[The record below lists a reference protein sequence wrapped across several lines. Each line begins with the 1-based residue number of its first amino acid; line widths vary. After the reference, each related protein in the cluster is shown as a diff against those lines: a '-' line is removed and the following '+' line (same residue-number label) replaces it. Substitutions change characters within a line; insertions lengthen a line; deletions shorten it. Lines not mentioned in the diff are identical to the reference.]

1 MSKRMEIYMVK
12 YLYKTVVLL
21 VVFVASLFFFGK
33 QLESD
38 IYEEGKVVEMGK
50 ESLPYLTLTSQNIKM
65 NRLYGYNGPIED
77 NIVRE
82 SITPLATDKKI
93 TIDISES
100 DVRLVKL
107 QYEVVDKETGEVYY
121 TGTVNSID
129 QGTAKLD
136 IQLDYGFQT
145 STEYILAL
153 TGTTNSGRKVHY
165 FTRLKYYTDDSNLS
179 EKLEFAMQFHEDTFH
194 KAKAE
199 ELERYLEPDGTAA
212 NDSLATVNIKSDSD
226 LVTWGSLSPKKLS
239 EVVPVVKE
247 YNMETACFQF
257 SYYVEG
263 TTSSGEEKFRVNE
276 FYRVRYASG
285 NSYLLNFERSMEAE
299 FDPELTSVQ
308 KNQIKIGIT
317 NETDM
322 DILPNE
328 DTNGVYFVRGG
339 DLYRYDM
346 GKEKNTITKL
356 YSAFSED
363 ASYEYRT
370 GGEQGI
376 RLLKTDEEG
385 NLYFAVYGYFPRGQY
400 EGKVAIVLY
409 EYIHKEETLN
419 ELVYLPMDTTYQQLK
434 EDFSSYG
441 YVSERNVYYF
451 SVANV
456 VYSYNME
463 ARRLTKIAESVTD
476 RGFKVMR
483 QSNCYVWSDSFESGY
498 GDTLTVFHLDTEKK
512 MVIPAVSED
521 EYIRLLGVINDD
533 VIYGYV
539 RKKDVVSSNA
549 GEPVVPCYKIV
560 IANHEGEISKTY
572 EGKNKYVTDVAVDG
586 NVMTLSRVKKVGNKK
601 FQKISQDSILNQT
614 EQKSSAYSLKSRV
627 TSGTLTEWYISFPSS
642 FTIEEVPEYKV
653 AKEEVVTGGRS
664 VHLDELKVPKYY
676 VYAFGKITGAYEDP
690 AEAIAVADEQMG
702 VVVSGSHIVVWERS
716 GSFLMN
722 SVAGIEMRQE
732 SGKVSNLA
740 ACAYMVLKANHF
752 SVSAEK
758 LSAKNRSIYE
768 MLQQYMEEP
777 VNLNGTTLEQALYF
791 VSSGKYV
798 IGMTGKSTAVVI
810 SGYDT
815 KNVTYYNPQNGKQET
830 VSRTQMESVFQSA
843 GNRFVS
849 YLK

>member
-1 MSKRMEIYMVK
+1 MVR

-21 VVFVASLFFFGK
+21 IVFAASLVFFGK

-38 IYEEGKVVEMGK
+38 VYEEGKVVEMGK

-65 NRLYGYNGPIED
+65 NRLYGYNGPIEE

-82 SITPLATDKKI
+82 SITPLGTDRKI
-93 TIDISES
+93 GISISKS
-100 DVRLVKL
+100 DTRLVKL
-107 QYEVVDKETGEVYY
+107 QYEVVDKGNGEVYY
-121 TGTVNSID
+121 TGELNSIN
-129 QGTAKLD
+129 QGTTELEIELD
-136 IQLDYGFQT
+136 FGFQT

-153 TGTTNSGRKVHY
+153 TGTTDSGRKVHY
-165 FTRLKYYTDDSNLS
+165 FTRLKYYTENSFLS
-179 EKLEFAMQFHEDTFH
+179 EKLNFAMTFHEDTFH

-199 ELERYLEPDGTAA
+199 ELERYLEPDGTAQ

-226 LVTWGSLSPKKLS
+226 LVTWGQLSPKKIS

-263 TTSSGEEKFRVNE
+263 TTFSGKEKFQVDE
-276 FYRVRYASG
+276 FYRVRFAGG
-285 NSYLLNFERSMEAE
+285 NSYLLNFERTMEAV
-299 FDPELTSVQ
+299 FDPGLTSVQ

-328 DTNGVYFVRGG
+328 ETESLYFVREGN
-339 DLYRYDM
+339 LFRYDM
-346 GKEKNTITKL
+346 DKKKNTIIKV
-356 YSAFSED
+356 YSAFSEE
-363 ASYEYRT
+363 ASYEYRE
-370 GGEQGI
+370 GGKQGI
-376 RLLKTDEEG
+376 RLLKTDAEG

-409 EYIHKEETLN
+409 EYLYKEQTLN

-451 SVANV
+451 TVANV

-463 ARRLTKIAESVTD
+463 ARRLTKVAENITD
-476 RGFKVMR
+476 KGFKVMR
-483 QSNCYVWSDSFESGY
+483 QSNSYVWSDSLEKGY
-498 GDTLTVFHLDTEKK
+498 GKELTVFHLETEKK
-512 MVIPAVSED
+512 TVIPAAGED
-521 EYIRLLGVINDD
+521 EYVRLLGVINDD
-533 VIYGYV
+533 VIYGLV
-539 RKKDVVSSNA
+539 RKKDVVNTNA
-549 GEPVVPCYKIV
+549 GEPLIPCYKIV
-560 IANHEGEISKTY
+560 IANNEGEASKIY
-572 EGKNKYVTDVAVDG
+572 EAKNKYVTDVAVDG
-586 NVMTLSRVKKVGNKK
+586 NVMTLSRVKKTGNKK
-601 FQKISQDSILNQT
+601 FQTISEDSILNQT
-614 EQKSSAYSLKSRV
+614 EQKSSAYELKARV

-642 FTIEEVPEYKV
+642 FTIDKIPEYKV
-653 AKEEVVTGGRS
+653 TECEIVSSGRS

-676 VYAFGKITGAYEDP
+676 VYALGKITGAYEDP
-690 AEAIAVADEQMG
+690 AEAISVADEQMG

-722 SVAGIEMRQE
+722 SVAGIEMCRE

-740 ACAYMVLKANHF
+740 ACTYMVLKANHF

-758 LSAKNRSIYE
+758 LSAKNKSIYQ
-768 MLQQYMEEP
+768 LLHQYMDEP
-777 VNLNGTTLEQALYF
+777 VNLSGTTLEQALYF

-798 IGMTGKSTAVVI
+798 IGMTGNSTAVVI

-815 KNVTYYNPQNGKQET
+815 KTLTVYNPQNGKQET
-830 VSRTQMESVFQSA
+830 VSRSEMEKVFENA
-843 GNRFVS
+843 GNRFIS
-849 YLK
+849 YL

>member
-1 MSKRMEIYMVK
+1 MVK
-12 YLYKTVVLL
+12 YLYKAVALL
-21 VVFVASLFFFGK
+21 IVFVASLFFFGR

-50 ESLPYLTLTSQNIKM
+50 ESFPYLTLTSQNIEM
-65 NRLYGYNGPIED
+65 NRLYGYNGPID
-77 NIVRE
+77 NNIVRE
-82 SITPLATDKKI
+82 SITPLGTDRKI
-93 TIDISES
+93 TIRISQG

-107 QYEVVDKETGEVYY
+107 RYEVVDKESGEVYY
-121 TGTVNSID
+121 TGALNSID
-129 QGTAKLD
+129 KGTTKLD
-136 IQLDYGFQT
+136 IQLEYGFQT
-145 STEYILAL
+145 STEYILSL
-153 TGTTNSGRKVHY
+153 TGTTNMGRKVHY
-165 FTRLKYYTDDSNLS
+165 FTRLKYYTENSYLA
-179 EKLEFAMQFHEDTFH
+179 EKLDFAMKFHEDTFR

-226 LVTWGSLSPKKLS
+226 LVTWGSLAPKKLS

-263 TTSSGEEKFRVNE
+263 TTSSGEEKFHVNE
-276 FYRVRYASG
+276 FYRVRFASG
-285 NSYLLNFERSMEAE
+285 NSYLLNFERSMEAV
-299 FDPELTSVQ
+299 FDPALTSVQ

-322 DILPNE
+322 DILPSKE
-328 DTNGVYFVRGG
+328 TDGLYFVRGG
-339 DLYRYDM
+339 NLYRYDM
-346 GKEKNTITKL
+346 DKKKNTITRL
-356 YSAFSED
+356 YSAFSDD
-363 ASYEYRT
+363 ASYEYRE

-376 RLLKTDEEG
+376 RLLKTDDEG

-409 EYIHKEETLN
+409 EYMYHEGTLN

-434 EDFSSYG
+434 EDFNSYG

-463 ARRLTKIAESVTD
+463 ARRLTKIAENVTD
-476 RGFKVMR
+476 KGFKVMR
-483 QSNCYVWSDSFESGY
+483 QSNCYVWSDSFENGY

-512 MVIPAVSED
+512 MVIPAAAED

-539 RKKDVVSSNA
+539 RKKDIVSSNA

-560 IANHEGEISKTY
+560 IANNEGEISKTY
-572 EGKNKYVTDVAVDG
+572 EGKNKYVTDVAVEG
-586 NVMTLSRVKKVGNKK
+586 NVMTLSRMKKTGNKK
-601 FQKISQDSILNQT
+601 FEKISEDSILNQT
-614 EQKSSAYSLKSRV
+614 EQKGTAYALKSRV
-627 TSGTLTEWYISFPSS
+627 TSGTLTEWYISFPPS
-642 FTIEEVPEYKV
+642 FTIEEVPEYK
-653 AKEEVVTGGRS
+653 AAEEEFVTGGRS

-676 VYAFGKITGAYEDP
+676 VYAFGRITGAYEDP
-690 AEAIAVADEQMG
+690 AEAITVADEQMG

-722 SVAGIEMRQE
+722 SVAGIEMCRE

-740 ACAYMVLKANHF
+740 ACTYMLLKANHF

-758 LSAKNRSIYE
+758 LSAKNKSIYQ
-768 MLQQYMEEP
+768 MLQQYMVEP
-777 VNLNGTTLEQALYF
+777 LNLDGTTLEQALYF

-815 KNVTYYNPQNGKQET
+815 KSVTFYNPQSGKQET
-830 VSRTQMESVFQSA
+830 VSRAQMEKVFENA